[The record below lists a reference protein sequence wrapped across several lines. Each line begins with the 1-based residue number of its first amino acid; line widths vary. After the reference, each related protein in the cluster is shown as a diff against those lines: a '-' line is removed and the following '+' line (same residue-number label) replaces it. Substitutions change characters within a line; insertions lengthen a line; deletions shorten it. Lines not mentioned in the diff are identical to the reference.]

1 MRSAG
6 RVVVIGID
14 GGSFDYLR
22 PLMDHGH
29 MPNLRSFMDGGFSC
43 CLQSTFPPLTSPAW
57 LSLTSGR
64 NPARLGVYEFVM
76 FDKETR
82 QLHFYNYDRL
92 EPVPEIWDILNMHG
106 LTCTIVNHP
115 LMAKP
120 ITVDSYCVPGMLS
133 PDNYSTYPPGLRKE
147 LDRLVGGYQID
158 VRGFNA
164 LKAKDLTKAAIRVM
178 EKRARV
184 FKHLLDI
191 HPTDFFLGFLT
202 GSDRVCHSLLNDVDL
217 DTLEGKHADLFIEF
231 FHCLDKHLGD
241 LFASIHDKDHL
252 FIVSDHGFCK
262 TETAFHINQW
272 LHRSGYLSLKNGKSP
287 SSGLTL
293 YKLAR
298 VLSRLRL
305 LDVVLRIM
313 PPRMRDMIK
322 RHFRI
327 GSEYAGGRSIVD
339 LISDNC
345 IDWERTSAI
354 ATPSGNIYINPQGNP
369 GGSQETVSALTE
381 ELGNIFTQESTGRM
395 KLWQGEDLYPCKPSG
410 LSPDI
415 FLDLWEGVKAVS
427 NVDTGNDEIFGTIG
441 RADHTRRGVLLA
453 GGPFIAKGSKELA
466 HIEDFLPSVLHL
478 LGLPIPE
485 NIDGSVIMDAFAA
498 GSPPGEAHQQVL
510 SQSSIDRFLCTRS
523 LNRRVKEV
531 AASEGDA

>member
-1 MRSAG
+1 
-6 RVVVIGID
+6 
-14 GGSFDYLR
+14 
-22 PLMDHGH
+22 
-29 MPNLRSFMDGGFSC
+29 
-43 CLQSTFPPLTSPAW
+43 
-57 LSLTSGR
+57 
-64 NPARLGVYEFVM
+64 
-76 FDKETR
+76 
-82 QLHFYNYDRL
+82 
-92 EPVPEIWDILNMHG
+92 
-106 LTCTIVNHP
+106 
-115 LMAKP
+115 
-120 ITVDSYCVPGMLS
+120 
-133 PDNYSTYPPGLRKE
+133 
-147 LDRLVGGYQID
+147 
-158 VRGFNA
+158 
-164 LKAKDLTKAAIRVM
+164 
-178 EKRARV
+178 
-184 FKHLLDI
+184 
-191 HPTDFFLGFLT
+191 
-202 GSDRVCHSLLNDVDL
+202 
-217 DTLEGKHADLFIEF
+217 
-231 FHCLDKHLGD
+231 
-241 LFASIHDKDHL
+241 
-252 FIVSDHGFCK
+252 
-262 TETAFHINQW
+262 
-272 LHRSGYLSLKNGKSP
+272 
-287 SSGLTL
+287 
-293 YKLAR
+293 
-298 VLSRLRL
+298 
-305 LDVVLRIM
+305 
-313 PPRMRDMIK
+313 MIK